1 MRIRFGEFVLD
12 GDRRLLERR
21 GDPVHLSPKAFALL
35 AVLVEERPRA
45 VAKRVLLDRVWP
57 DVVVEEQNVKNAI
70 VEIRAALGPHGASI
84 RTVQRFGYAFEAA
97 AGEGTAAR
105 LLAAEREYALFDGEN
120 VIGRDAACSVVLA
133 AKGVSR
139 RHAAIHL
146 RDGRAVLEDL
156 GSKNGTWR
164 NEERLDRAGEIHDG
178 DVIRVGVVR
187 LTFRSSAGV
196 DATTTLF

>member
-1 MRIRFGEFVLD
+1 VLD
-12 GDRRLLERR
+12 GERRLLERR

-70 VEIRAALGPHGASI
+70 VEIRAALGADGGSI

-105 LLAAEREYALFDGEN
+105 LLAAEREYALFEGEN

-146 RDGRAVLEDL
+146 RDGRAILEDL

-164 NEERLDRAGEIHDG
+164 NEERIDRAEELEEG

-187 LTFRSSAGV
+187 LTFRWSGGA